1 MGAPW
6 KPGDSC
12 FLQTVW
18 RQTTHQLG
26 PYQVPTSQ
34 QRTSD
39 LAIFWHYQ
47 SIIQS
52 MQSYPKT
59 KFSRLWVIFYASCTS
74 VQILYTSQ
82 ICIYWIYT
90 QQLNIY
96 TLIFSSLKSFLPTPN
111 LHYPQKSSASV
122 FSLHQSNSSKNWL
135 ALMEWR
141 KWRKLCMVMGIHS
154 LIPRASQKI
163 EKYLKFHHPV
173 NLQVDTPR
181 PNIPIHPHF
190 PPHSSINPSDL
201 WEETHKSPKLGQ

>member
-1 MGAPW
+1 MLP
-6 KPGDSC
+6 
-12 FLQTVW
+12 FLGSALGSSATLDQFDAK
-18 RQTTHQLG
+18 QLTSLDHTRYR
-26 PYQVPTSQ
+26 PLNSELPTL
-34 QRTSD
+34 RFFDITSPVRINEIIPQNQ
-39 LAIFWHYQ
+39 IF
-47 SIIQS
+47 I
-52 MQSYPKT
+52 
-59 KFSRLWVIFYASCTS
+59 IFYASCTS

-111 LHYPQKSSASV
+111 LHYPPKSSASV

-141 KWRKLCMVMGIHS
+141 KLYMVMGIHS

-181 PNIPIHPHF
+181 PNIPIPPHF